1 MTKISFSEGR
11 KKKNIFVEM

>member
-1 MTKISFSEGR
+1 MTKISFSEGP